1 MATKKKKASAKQLA
15 NLAKGRA
22 VRARKLKAS
31 TPKSR
36 LKGVKKKGGAPGF
49 GRKTGFGVT
58 HEFYRGQGHPAH
70 SSVRKGCKHCGK
82 AHSTSQHNAH
92 AFYGEGSHLSHYVPA
107 FRLTHKKAAGHSAAV
122 KAVSIGKLFK
132 GAMKGYK

>member
-1 MATKKKKASAKQLA
+1 MATKKKASAKQLA

-22 VRARKLKAS
+22 KRAKKLAAAKPKSKLKGS
-31 TPKSR
+31 
-36 LKGVKKKGGAPGF
+36 KKKGGAPGF
-49 GRKTGFGVT
+49 GRKVGFGVT
-58 HEFYRGQGHPAH
+58 HEFYRGQGHPGH
-70 SSVRKGCKHCGK
+70 SSVRKNCKHCGK

-92 AFYGEGSHLSHYVPA
+92 AFYGEGAHLDHYVPA

>member
-1 MATKKKKASAKQLA
+1 MAKKKKKASAKQLA

-22 VRARKLKAS
+22 KRA
-31 TPKSR
+31 KS
-36 LKGVKKKGGAPGF
+36 LGLSVKRTKRAKSKRGGAPGF
-49 GRKTGFGVT
+49 GRKVGFGVT

-70 SSVRKGCKHCGK
+70 SSVRKNCRHCGA

-92 AFYGEGSHLSHYVPA
+92 AFYGEGSHLNHYVPA

-122 KAVSIGKLFK
+122 KAVSLGKLFK
-132 GAMKGYK
+132 GAMKDYK